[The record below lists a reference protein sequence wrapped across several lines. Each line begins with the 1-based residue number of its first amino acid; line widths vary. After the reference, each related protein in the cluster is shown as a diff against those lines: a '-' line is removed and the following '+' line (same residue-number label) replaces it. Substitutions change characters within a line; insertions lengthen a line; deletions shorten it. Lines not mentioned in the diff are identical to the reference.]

1 MMIILGVLP
10 IRKTNDTGLFTFRTT
25 ESKAQNRSKV
35 KHPTF
40 YV

>member
-1 MMIILGVLP
+1 MMIILGVP

-25 ESKAQNRSKV
+25 ESKAENRSKV

-40 YV
+40 YK

>member
-1 MMIILGVLP
+1 MMIMLGVLP
-10 IRKTNDTGLFTFRTT
+10 IRKTNDTGLFRTT

-35 KHPTF
+35 NHPTF